1 VDPQQPSTGP
11 GPSSG
16 SDPANEW
23 FWTGVPAGFILGVI
37 GVILSLI
44 LGFWIG
50 ALIILVIVALGGRL
64 AWRDGQESL
73 VRYLA
78 GTAILLIPAAIVYL
92 VVIGPLIKG

>member
-1 VDPQQPSTGP
+1 VDSQQPSTGT
-11 GPSSG
+11 GP
-16 SDPANEW
+16 DPANEW

-37 GVILSLI
+37 GVLLWLL

-50 ALIILVIVALGGRL
+50 ALIILAIVGLGGRL

-78 GTAILLIPAAIVYL
+78 GTAVLLVPAAIVYL
-92 VVIGPLIKG
+92 AFLGPLIKG